1 MATLTGN
8 TVKYSQSTASPSV
21 YGQLDYTVSALDPV
35 TNTVTISGIKPHFRY
50 SGSNSNWTVKRNN
63 FKLYVNGTLKQT
75 WGAYTYTCDG
85 NSHNYTTTFNDVTV
99 TNPNQSGSS
108 FSFTISFTCSIDINM
123 GSVNLISG
131 ENSTK
136 SATVS
141 VTGVARASDFT
152 LSSTSVDIGGSQGIT
167 ITQYVTG
174 ATHSFSYSFLGTTG
188 TPTIS
193 SNAWTIPT
201 SFEDSMTTV
210 TSASCALTLTT
221 SVNGSDIG
229 SKTQTFTVTI
239 PASYAPLITLGT
251 LTKTN
256 TYNNQLIAGYSSF
269 SQAYTLSMTPAGNSA
284 TVSSY
289 SATITGSVPVSSC
302 TSTSTTSGT
311 FPTSTSDYTVTLTL
325 TVTDTRGRTAT
336 QTVNIGTAKAYVS
349 PAVAIYSL
357 DRCLSNGTI
366 DPSGT
371 YAYIK
376 VVASSDYSISSVK
389 ARVNNTDYTLTLSS
403 GYYQGKIGGGSLST
417 TSQYTVTVSV
427 MDAFMTNYSL
437 PPVTISQIIP
447 TMALPLSIYDD
458 GTSNGVTLGKSA
470 TGAGFNVYMDA
481 VFHGAFSGDY
491 VGDQVTFEVTGTT
504 LKIKFKTS
512 STVITINGV
521 SVS

>member
-1 MATLTGN
+1 MATLTGS
-8 TVKYSQSTASPSV
+8 TVTLSSGVTTSA
-21 YGQLDYTVSALDPV
+21 YGTLDYTVGSLDPV
-35 TNTVTISGIKPHFRY
+35 TNTVTISGIKPHFRF
-50 SGSNSNWTVKRNN
+50 SGGTSSTYVKRVS
-63 FKLYVNGTLKQT
+63 FKLYVDGTLKQT
-75 WGAYTYTCDG
+75 WGAYTYTADG
-85 NSHNYTTTFNDVTV
+85 NSHNYSTTFNDVIV
-99 TNPNQSGSS
+99 TNPNSSGSS
-108 FSFTISFTCSIDINM
+108 FSFSINIQCSIDIGTSI
-123 GSVNLISG
+123 GSLKTGTS
-131 ENSTK
+131 
-136 SATVS
+136 SASKTVS

-174 ATHSFSYSFLGTTG
+174 ATHTFSYSFLGTTG

-239 PASYAPLITLGT
+239 PASYVPVITLGT

-289 SATITGSVPVSSC
+289 TATITGGVPVSSC

-311 FPTSTSDYTVTLTL
+311 FPTSTSDYAVTLTL

-336 QTVNIGTAKAYVS
+336 QTVNVGTAKAYVS

-357 DRCLSNGTI
+357 DRCLSSGTL

-376 VVASSDYSISSVK
+376 VVASSDYTISSVK

-403 GYYQGKIGGGSLST
+403 GYYQGKIGGGNLST

-458 GTSNGVTLGKSA
+458 GTGTGVTLGKSA
-470 TGAGFNVYMDA
+470 TGTGFNVYMDA

-512 STVITINGV
+512 STVITINNV